1 MWQSLLT
8 RFMSCQPST
17 IAELVA
23 RYGRQG
29 LSEQRLAVVSLGA
42 NLPSRFGPAR
52 TTLTRAAEQ
61 LSALSAW
68 PLVLSPVMETEPV
81 DCPPG
86 SPPFCNAVAVL
97 DPGEAKTPE
106 QFLGELQ
113 AIETAFG
120 RTRSG
125 LINEARVLDLDLIS
139 YGGQQRNTPALTL
152 PHPRAAQRD
161 FVLQPL
167 AVIWSNFRLFRA

>member
-1 MWQSLLT
+1 
-8 RFMSCQPST
+8 MSCQLNT

-23 RYGRQG
+23 RFSPQG
-29 LSEQRLAVVSLGA
+29 LSEERLAIVSLGA

-52 TTLTRAAEQ
+52 ITLALAAEQ

-68 PLVLSPVMETEPV
+68 PLVLSPVIETEPV

-125 LINEARVLDLDLIS
+125 QINEARVLDLDLIS
-139 YGGQQRNTPALTL
+139 YGDQQRNTPALTL
-152 PHPRAAQRD
+152 PHPRAAQRN

-167 AVIWSNFRLFRA
+167 AVIWPNFRLFRA